1 LFSRNQPIARCVNVE
16 IDTYD
21 DAGEEVAV
29 MTGPL
34 GGGLDAEQWLDN
46 WEQNAADQAAKAREM
61 ADQVGNVQT
70 SASSKDGSVTVTVVA
85 SGAVVDLR
93 LTDQIRRYSSGELAN
108 EILTVMRAAQA
119 RLTGQ
124 VSDIAARTLGADS
137 EAARAVVGAYQQR
150 FPEASASDDDGG
162 GYGDDGGSAYDWQG
176 RRAR

>member
-1 LFSRNQPIARCVNVE
+1 MS
-16 IDTYD
+16 
-21 DAGEEVAV
+21 
-29 MTGPL
+29 GPL

-46 WEQNAADQAAKAREM
+46 WEQNAANQAAKAREM

-93 LTDQIRRYSSGELAN
+93 LSDQIRRFSAGELAN

-119 RLTGQ
+119 RLTSQ
-124 VSDIAARTLGADS
+124 VSEITARTLGPDS
-137 EAARAVVGAYQQR
+137 EAGRAIVGSYQQR
-150 FPEASASDDDGG
+150 FPDLVADDDDRDRD
-162 GYGDDGGSAYDWQG
+162 DDGGSAYDWQG

>member
-1 LFSRNQPIARCVNVE
+1 
-16 IDTYD
+16 
-21 DAGEEVAV
+21 

-34 GGGLDAEQWLDN
+34 DGGLDAEQWLDN
-46 WEQNAADQAAKAREM
+46 WEQTAADQAAKAREM

-70 SASSKDGSVTVTVVA
+70 SASSKDGSITVTVAA
-85 SGAVVDLR
+85 SGAVLDLR

-119 RLTGQ
+119 ELAGR
-124 VSDIAARTLGADS
+124 VSEITARTLGADS

-150 FPEASASDDDGG
+150 FPEVRASDDDGG
-162 GYGDDGGSAYDWQG
+162 YGDEGGSSYDWQG